1 MNLVDFYVDCRR
13 WLRRT
18 LSRTLIAAIGGGL
31 IAVQLLAFLVG
42 VATEYSRVSDAAEQ
56 RANAAIDMLA
66 SVHSE
71 AMLNRRATADNDA
84 AVATLNGTMVR
95 FASLNQDVHIWLV
108 MAPKIIAF
116 QKAQGSA
123 ELERPRDAVDREV
136 LRSAR
141 PISRRVGGDVL
152 RVSRPI
158 IMGQGVASNEKCA
171 SCHGV
176 NMGIARGETMGAY
189 SASVDMSAALA
200 AWRGDIARQ
209 ALWNFLLLGVLVA
222 GVWLLLR
229 HLALMRLEQL
239 TEIASRFRGGQ
250 RDIVV
255 PDDPREDEIA
265 KLGREIH
272 SVWSELAEREKLEKR
287 IRTEELAARER
298 ERIALEQAAALE
310 ARRSRELERAAEL
323 ETARAL
329 FLEQTLSRFVGSISQ
344 FALRLQRHSKCLIG
358 NAAAISERMSKSA
371 RDAEIAGAY
380 SRESQGI
387 ALRVSA
393 TMQSLADNFE
403 AMSAEILDASQSA
416 ARASGT
422 SIDGRLVVEDLGS
435 STKRVATLI
444 EAVDSVAQQTSLLA
458 LNATIEA
465 ARAGEHGRGFAVVA
479 QEVSQLARETRETS
493 ALAARIVSE
502 VRQSVDDA
510 AEKFAAIDRE
520 VGDVALKNG
529 KMRLAAEEKRLASAD
544 MLVLVNEANGKSAMA
559 GEAVG
564 SVVNDVRETSL
575 MGEALRSV
583 SEDLDCLAHDLEAE
597 VGLLANL
604 LSQSLRPDS
613 ATAA

>member
-1 MNLVDFYVDCRR
+1 MNIVDFYADCRH
-13 WLRRT
+13 WLGRS
-18 LSRTLIAAIGGGL
+18 LSRTLIAAIGAGL
-31 IAVQLLAFLVG
+31 VAVQLLAFLVG
-42 VATEYSRVSDAAEQ
+42 VATEYSRVSEAAEQ

-84 AVATLNGTMVR
+84 AIATLNGTMVR
-95 FASLNQDVHIWLV
+95 FASLNRDVHIWLV
-108 MAPKIIAF
+108 MAPKIITF
-116 QKAQGSA
+116 QKKQGSA

-136 LRSAR
+136 LGSAR
-141 PISRRVGGDVL
+141 PISRRAGGDVF

-171 SCHGV
+171 SCHSAS
-176 NMGIARGETMGAY
+176 MGIARGEIMGAY
-189 SASVDMSAALA
+189 SAAVDMSPAMA

-209 ALWNFLLLGVLVA
+209 AFWTFLLLGILIA
-222 GVWLLLR
+222 GIWILLR
-229 HLALMRLEQL
+229 HLALMRLERL
-239 TEIASRFRGGQ
+239 TEIAARFREGQ
-250 RDIVV
+250 RDIAV
-255 PDDPREDEIA
+255 PEDPRDDEIA

-272 SVWSELAEREKLEKR
+272 SSWSELAEREELEKR
-287 IRTEELAARER
+287 IRIEEMAAKDRER
-298 ERIALEQAAALE
+298 AALERTAALE
-310 ARRSRELERAAEL
+310 ARRAGDLERAAEL

-329 FLEQTLSRFVGSISQ
+329 FLEQTLSGFVGSISQ
-344 FALRLQRHSKCLIG
+344 FSLRLKQHSKCLIS
-358 NAAAISERMSKSA
+358 NAVEISDRMSKSA
-371 RDAEIAGAY
+371 HDAEIAGVY

-387 ALRVSA
+387 AVRVSE
-393 TMQSLADNFE
+393 TMRSLAENFE
-403 AMSAEILDASQSA
+403 SMSAQILDASQCA

-422 SIDGRLVVEDLGS
+422 SVDGRLVVEGLGS

-444 EAVDSVAQQTSLLA
+444 EAVDNVAQQTSLLA

-564 SVVNDVRETSL
+564 SVVHDVRETAL
-575 MGEALRSV
+575 MGEALRNV
-583 SEDLDCLAHDLEAE
+583 SDDLDRLAHDLESE
-597 VGLLANL
+597 VGLLAKL
-604 LSQSLRPDS
+604 LSRSLRSDS
-613 ATAA
+613 EAAA